1 MQTIDQNNC
10 YVKFYHIPES
20 ILKAAALAEEKA
32 ANEFRKI
39 DRIKEYNQIKVLNA
53 FQQNRISETHFHP
66 STGYG
71 YNDRG
76 RDTLEK
82 LYADIFSSE
91 DALVRQ
97 TITTGTHA
105 IAIVLF
111 GCLRPG
117 DVLLSVSG
125 KPYDTLE
132 EVIGIREVSGDTG
145 SLKDFGVSYRQIEL
159 KNDGTPDYDA
169 IRDTIDQNTKMVFL
183 QRSKGY
189 LRRPALSVSAIGEVV
204 KTVKSKKKDCIVF
217 VDNCYGEFTD
227 TMEPTDVGA
236 DVVAGSLIKNP
247 GGGLAPSGGYI
258 AGNPAVIEMAASRYN
273 VPGLGKE
280 TGCTLGDPR
289 LLYQGLYMAPH
300 VVAESLKGMVF
311 AAALLEEFG
320 FESYPKYND
329 TRNDIVQSL
338 YFNNKEQLIAFCQG
352 IQAGSPVDAF
362 VTPYPWEMPGYDSE
376 VIMAAGAFVQGSSL
390 ELSMDA
396 PLKEP
401 YTGYLQGGLTYE
413 NVKLAL
419 MVSLKN
425 LFEKKLL

>member
-1 MQTIDQNNC
+1 MKSIKQDNC
-10 YVKFYHIPES
+10 YTKYYQIPEHIFNAS
-20 ILKAAALAEEKA
+20 DRAQEKA
-32 ANEFRKI
+32 KDVFAGI
-39 DRIKEYNQIKVLNA
+39 DNIKEYNQIKVLNA
-53 FQQNRISETHFHP
+53 FRQNRISEVHFQG

-76 RDTLEK
+76 RDTLEM
-82 LYADIFSSE
+82 LYADLFSTE

-97 TITTGTHA
+97 SITTGTHA

-117 DVLLSVSG
+117 DLLLSVTG
-125 KPYDTLE
+125 KPYDTLD
-132 EVIGIREVSGDTG
+132 EVIGIREGSNDTG
-145 SLKDFGVSYRQIEL
+145 SLKDFGVSYNQIEL
-159 KNDGTPDYDA
+159 RQDGTPDYEA
-169 IRDTIDQNTKMVFL
+169 IQAAMDRNPKMVFI

-189 LRRPALSVSAIGEVV
+189 LRRPALSVSEIGKIV
-204 KTVKSKKKDCIVF
+204 KTVKSINKDCIVF

-227 TMEPTDVGA
+227 IQEPTDAGA

-258 AGNPAVIEMAASRYN
+258 AGSSEIIEMAASRYN

-289 LLYQGLYMAPH
+289 LLYQGIYMAPH
-300 VVAESLKGMVF
+300 IVAESLKGMVF
-311 AAALLEEFG
+311 AAAFLEEFG
-320 FESYPKYND
+320 FESYPKYD
-329 TRNDIVQSL
+329 DVRNDIVQSL
-338 YFNNKEQLIAFCQG
+338 YFDNKEQLITFCQG
-352 IQAGSPVDAF
+352 IQTGSPVDSF
-362 VTPYPWEMPGYDSE
+362 VTPTPWAMPGYDDE

-396 PLKEP
+396 PIKEP

-419 MVSLKN
+419 MVSMKLM
-425 LFEKKLL
+425 FDKKLL

>member
-1 MQTIDQNNC
+1 MKLNKLNHC
-10 YVKFYHIPES
+10 YTKYYQIPES
-20 ILKAAALAEEKA
+20 ILEVADRAQEKIKDV
-32 ANEFRKI
+32 FKDI
-39 DRIKEYNQIKVLNA
+39 DQIKEYNQVKVLDA
-53 FQQNRISETHFHP
+53 FRQKRISESHFQG

-76 RDTLEK
+76 RDTLEE
-82 LYADIFSSE
+82 LYAHLFSTE

-97 TITTGTHA
+97 GITTGTHA

-117 DVLLSVSG
+117 DLLLSVTG
-125 KPYDTLE
+125 KPYETLE
-132 EVIGIREVSGDTG
+132 EVIGIREGTKNSG
-145 SLKDFGVSYRQIEL
+145 SLKDFGVSYKQLEL
-159 KNDGTPDYDA
+159 KQDGTPDYKA
-169 IRDTIDQNTKMVFL
+169 IEAAMACDPKMVFI
-183 QRSKGY
+183 QRSRGY
-189 LRRPALSVSAIGEVV
+189 SRRPALSVTEIGKIVN
-204 KTVKSKKKDCIVF
+204 TVKSVNKDCIVF

-227 TMEPTDVGA
+227 IQEPTDVGV

-258 AGNPAVIEMAASRYN
+258 AGTSDLVEMAASRYN

-280 TGCTLGDPR
+280 TGCTLGDQR

-311 AAALLEEFG
+311 AAAFLEEYG
-320 FESYPKYND
+320 FETYPKYSD

-338 YFNNKEQLIAFCQG
+338 YFGTKEQLIAFCQG
-352 IQAGSPVDAF
+352 IQAGSPVDSY
-362 VTPYPWEMPGYDSE
+362 VTPYPWAMPGYDDE

-396 PLKEP
+396 PIKEP

-419 MVSLKN
+419 MVSM
-425 LFEKKLL
+425 KLLFDQDLL